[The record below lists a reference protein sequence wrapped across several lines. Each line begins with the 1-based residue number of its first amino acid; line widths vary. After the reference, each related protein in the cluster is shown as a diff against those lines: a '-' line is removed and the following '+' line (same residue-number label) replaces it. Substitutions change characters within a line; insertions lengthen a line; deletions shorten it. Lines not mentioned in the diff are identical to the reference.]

1 MSLFSTLNTGY
12 SGLSAAELATS
23 VTGNNISNANNDYY
37 TRQRVVTSAST
48 PMDFTPGSVG
58 TGVTVTSI
66 ERIHNEF
73 VYGRLK
79 DTSNQL
85 SYNQY
90 SQQTLNEIA
99 GYFPDLQGSG
109 IGNDLANYFNSWNS
123 LSSNASSESQK
134 VTLIQN
140 ASTLA
145 TNISKTHSQLEAL
158 QTSLNDQV
166 KANINEVNAIGKQIA
181 NLNKSIATAESV
193 SGNNANDL
201 RDQRDN
207 LELNLSKI
215 MSISVSKGNIST
227 QNVID
232 SNATDQGNSYNLNIA
247 GSSFVDGETFHPL
260 IVDNTNNQS
269 SYYSI
274 YMGLQDGTK
283 EDLTTKIQGGKLGAI
298 LDLRGRSFSNS
309 STNGGSPTDGILQG
323 YINNLD
329 TFTNTLITQTNNIYA
344 QSASD
349 KMQSPPQTNIKSD
362 TGLMSSDLNINAGT
376 FDVVMYDSSGA
387 EVGRK
392 TITINQNTTMS
403 NDTLGA
409 SIITQINSKTDDNHD
424 NNLTND
430 ISNKFVATYGPD
442 NVLAIVPT
450 NSNTSGEYKISLED
464 NGTNF
469 PGAIGLNQ
477 FFTGNNAKNIK
488 VNSTYVQHPTKIQ
501 AYKAPISGNNDVANS
516 MVQLQYDSLNFYGQ
530 NRDVIQNKLSGYYG
544 AITTK
549 IASDGEQAGKNVSTS
564 TALFNTVQTEFQ
576 SISGVSTDQE
586 LTNLMKFQTA
596 YSANAKI
603 ITTIDHMLTTLLGIK
618 Q

>member
-48 PMDFTPGSVG
+48 PMDVTPGSIG

-66 ERIHNEF
+66 ERIHDEF

-85 SYNQY
+85 AYNQY

-109 IGNDLANYFNSWNS
+109 IGQDLANYFNAWNS
-123 LSSNASSESQK
+123 FSSNASDGSQK
-134 VTLIQN
+134 VALVQN

-145 TNISKTHSQLEAL
+145 SSVSNARGQLRTL
-158 QTSLNDQV
+158 QNSLNDQL
-166 KANINEVNAIGKQIA
+166 KANINEVNSIGQQIVE
-181 NLNKSIATAESV
+181 LNKSISTAESV

-201 RDQRDN
+201 RDKRDN

-215 MSISVSKGNIST
+215 LNISVSKSDIST

-232 SNATDQGNSYNLNIA
+232 SNATDQGTNYNINIA
-247 GSSFVDGETFHPL
+247 GNSFVGGTTFHP
-260 IVDNTNNQS
+260 IVADNTKNQS
-269 SYYSI
+269 NYYSI
-274 YMGLQDGTK
+274 YIASQDGTK
-283 EDLTTKIQGGKLGAI
+283 QDLTSRIQGGKLGAI
-298 LDLRGRSFSNS
+298 LDIRGRTFASNA
-309 STNGGSPTDGILQG
+309 NGGYPTDGVLQG

-329 TFTNTLITQTNNIYA
+329 SFTNTLITQTNNVYA

-349 KMQSPPQTNIKSD
+349 KMQGPAQTNLNSN
-362 TGLMSSDLNINAGT
+362 TSLLSSDLHINAGT
-376 FDVVMYDSSGA
+376 FDVVMYNSSGT

-403 NDTLGA
+403 NDALSA
-409 SIITQINSKTDDNHD
+409 SIITQINSKTDDNKD
-424 NNLTND
+424 NNSTND
-430 ISNKFVATYGPD
+430 ISSKFFASYGAD
-442 NVLAIVPT
+442 NSFSIVPT
-450 NSNTSGEYKISLED
+450 DANVSGAYKISIED
-464 NGTNF
+464 HGTNF
-469 PGAIGLNQ
+469 PGAIGANE
-477 FFTGNNAKNIK
+477 FFTGNDASNIGVK
-488 VNSTYVQHPTKIQ
+488 TAYIQDPTKVQ
-501 AYKAPISGNNDVANS
+501 GNKAPISGNNDVANN

-530 NRDVIQNKLSGYYG
+530 YNSVTQDKLSGYYG

-549 IASDGEQAGKNVSTS
+549 IASDGQQAGNNVDTS

-603 ITTIDHMLTTLLGIK
+603 ITTIDQMLTTLLGIK